1 VTEHRSSVPP
11 DAPARRAAAQRTTG
25 ALRGAP
31 RTRHRLGSGLAS
43 APAGR
48 AGPGR
53 ADQSTT
59 DQSRAGQGRPGHNR
73 LGQRPARARRAGARR
88 GRARVA
94 RRPGRAEEGEGGDVV
109 TLILYERERREL
121 GSFYRQPRGA
131 SASLLSHRRSRPAQV
146 PRVGGGG
153 RGEAEGPVPRGAVRG
168 PRSGLAAPAPLGAL
182 PAPAFRVRLRGPR
195 RAGPRR
201 AAGGGTAAAR
211 GAAGRR
217 AGRGRP
223 GGMEAGREGRRQGGG
238 RTWRRRREPGPAP
251 GRGLPRSARREP
263 GPLPPSSAGRAPLLA
278 VPRAAASARCARRCR
293 QAGGG
298 REARELPWRAG
309 SCGWVAFRVRI
320 AVPACHAGLSAPR

>member
-1 VTEHRSSVPP
+1 M
-11 DAPARRAAAQRTTG
+11 
-25 ALRGAP
+25 
-31 RTRHRLGSGLAS
+31 
-43 APAGR
+43 
-48 AGPGR
+48 
-53 ADQSTT
+53 
-59 DQSRAGQGRPGHNR
+59 
-73 LGQRPARARRAGARR
+73 
-88 GRARVA
+88 
-94 RRPGRAEEGEGGDVV
+94 

-251 GRGLPRSARREP
+251 GRGLPRSAGREP
-263 GPLPPSSAGRAPLLA
+263 GPLPPLVRGPSAAAGRAAGRRLGPVRPAVSAGGWWPRGEGAALESWELRLGCVSCSYRCTC
-278 VPRAAASARCARRCR
+278 VPRGSVCSALK
-293 QAGGG
+293 AGG
-298 REARELPWRAG
+298 RSLVRF
-309 SCGWVAFRVRI
+309 SAFRLFFRLLPKAGTDPVHADAPITWQRLHGSSPGTLQFC
-320 AVPACHAGLSAPR
+320 ACPFGAWSPAQCASSPCSAFPRGR